1 MFTMPINISMDS
13 IGANILISSLSK
25 SMNILNTI
33 SLNWSSNWSSSRD
46 PLTKD
51 IPLGSS
57 NTKMIVFTFT
67 TIKTPLTSDPGSY
80 IEHGIYPLYYFLYSN
95 DDPFTVSYAPTLN
108 NDAIDADISLTL
120 TSSNLHLST
129 SYQYNYGS
137 KYYFNY
143 FYGYAIIFG
152 E

>member
-1 MFTMPINISMDS
+1 MDS

-33 SLNWSSNWSSSRD
+33 SLNWSTGWSTSNA

-51 IPLGSS
+51 IPLDSP

-67 TIKTPLTSDPGSY
+67 TIRTPLTSSTGSY
-80 IEHGIYPLYYFLYSN
+80 KEHGIYPLYYFLYSN
-95 DDPFTVSYAPTLN
+95 NDPFTIAYTPTLN
-108 NDAIDADISLTL
+108 NDVIDADISLTL

-129 SYQYNYGS
+129 SYKYRYDT